1 MLLALDSHKI
11 IFARLIRCR
20 SFYRVL
26 CLVRIAM
33 GYVDYKH
40 FQLGC
45 AKIIFITFFFFICL
59 GMSDVSVECAGG
71 THGGGNFNIL
81 SSEKFKTS
89 NLCKP
94 LFTVIMTHSKIKLFC
109 VGHAI
114 SF

>member
-40 FQLGC
+40 FQTGC
-45 AKIIFITFFFFICL
+45 GKIIFITFFFHLFRNVRRQR
-59 GMSDVSVECAGG
+59 GMRRWHSWRR
-71 THGGGNFNIL
+71 
-81 SSEKFKTS
+81 KFEHIV
-89 NLCKP
+89 
-94 LFTVIMTHSKIKLFC
+94 F
-109 VGHAI
+109 
-114 SF
+114 